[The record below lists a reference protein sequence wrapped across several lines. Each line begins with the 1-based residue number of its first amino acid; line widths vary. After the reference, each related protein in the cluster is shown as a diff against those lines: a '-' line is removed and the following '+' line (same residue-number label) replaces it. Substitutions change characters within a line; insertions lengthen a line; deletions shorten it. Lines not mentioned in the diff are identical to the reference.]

1 MNNILA
7 DFIQIWHIDSF
18 QKLRLVLFLQ
28 QHPNWWGTSQEFAC
42 QLHLGNVPLVE
53 QIIRELRMVGLVD
66 GVADRYKLRDN
77 PDVNLSFQCLARAVE
92 DPLERQAVLDRI
104 TVSEH
109 SERYLEHAHELYR

>member
-1 MNNILA
+1 
-7 DFIQIWHIDSF
+7 
-18 QKLRLVLFLQ
+18 
-28 QHPNWWGTSQEFAC
+28 
-42 QLHLGNVPLVE
+42 
-53 QIIRELRMVGLVD
+53 MVGLVD